1 MNSDDCDKGM
11 IEESSCSER
20 NKLALDRTLLANERT
35 FLSYIRTAIMLFAT
49 GATLHKL
56 FPLSFF
62 NMAVSLILVGFSLFT
77 LVFGVYRFK
86 RIKKDISED

>member
-1 MNSDDCDKGM
+1 MSENCCNEMKDETG
-11 IEESSCSER
+11 CSHR
-20 NKLALDRTLLANERT
+20 NKLARDRTLLANERT
-35 FLSYIRTAIMLFAT
+35 FLSYVRTGIMLFAT

-62 NMAVSLILVGFSLFT
+62 NTAVSLILVGFSLFA
-77 LVFGVYRFK
+77 LVFGIYRFK

>member
-1 MNSDDCDKGM
+1 MISENCSNEMKG
-11 IEESSCSER
+11 ESGCLQR

-62 NMAVSLILVGFSLFT
+62 NTAVSLILVGFSLFA